1 MSNLDPEDL
10 KSFGQFNGGSVGEPK
25 PELGKGLIRKT
36 PRGVFGGR
44 NLRGV
49 FGGAS
54 GPDLSG
60 GLLDEAQSQM
70 IATYYARMLVENGM
84 DPEEAENEA
93 QGALQLDT
101 WLKSDNPIPP
111 RRGPSPQL
119 DQFMG
124 NKPQ

>member
-25 PELGKGLIRKT
+25 PELGKGLSR
-36 PRGVFGGR
+36 R